1 MSKQYGDYL
10 PIAGTI
16 QILIPESV
24 LKFDKGDKLKKVN
37 TLTKGGNI
45 SGGKIKN
52 IVLIPVKELEA
63 RVSNKGS
70 VRPATKKAIKE
81 QSKYFEDEVNKKIQK
96 STTLLKS
103 TRQRPSDTIILNMSN
118 RPMPNANIQTF
129 RDKYPTQTGY
139 NFKMKVRKQK
149 ATRKTK

>member
-16 QILIPESV
+16 QVLIPENV
-24 LKFDKGDKLKKVN
+24 LKFDKGDKLKKVS

-70 VRPATKKAIKE
+70 VRPATKKALKE
-81 QSKYFEDEVNKKIQK
+81 QSKYFEEEVNKKIQK

-103 TRQRPSDTIILNMSN
+103 VKSKQYLIRQIDQCQMLIFNYLGKNILH
-118 RPMPNANIQTF
+118 
-129 RDKYPTQTGY
+129 
-139 NFKMKVRKQK
+139 
-149 ATRKTK
+149 